1 MATNTSLDPASVGL
15 TKDAITGT
23 RTAVQTIS
31 EFAQASVSLVPE
43 ITGMPSWYTPIQT
56 AISNAQKQSTN
67 WLETLCPSVTFG
79 VPIEIHTFS
88 KSFATQISKIDTI
101 LSEIGS
107 GAPNS
112 EQKAAVLDALKSLE
126 QDVAGYATKATATR
140 GQLEDFNTKLL
151 ADVNALGSAV
161 GTLEQHLADG
171 SQYVQKLKQVYSES
185 FVDVESHLSPCNV
198 IVLLD
203 MDISVKVSMTGAPLQ
218 AVAIVIA
225 QTLVE
230 RVNQNVKQT
239 QPALQVVLD
248 SWGTLQSKLAAVLN
262 DLDGATDD
270 FASILAEFDLNAAE
284 TQWSELGNFVAQF
297 VPGES

>member
-1 MATNTSLDPASVGL
+1 M
-15 TKDAITGT
+15 
-23 RTAVQTIS
+23 
-31 EFAQASVSLVPE
+31 
-43 ITGMPSWYTPIQT
+43 
-56 AISNAQKQSTN
+56 
-67 WLETLCPSVTFG
+67 
-79 VPIEIHTFS
+79 
-88 KSFATQISKIDTI
+88 
-101 LSEIGS
+101 
-107 GAPNS
+107 
-112 EQKAAVLDALKSLE
+112 KSLE